1 MGGVS
6 SMFLMTFASLTM
18 GAADGDVNVKDLR
31 CEYLVNPLGVDRPN
45 PRLSWRLES
54 TERGVVQAA
63 YQILVADSL
72 AALDADNGNLW
83 DSARSRV
90 SSLLSWRMRVRH
102 LNRGS
107 GATGKCACGTAPARL
122 RRGVPL
128 RRGRWV
134 CCRLEIGP
142 GNGLGLTR
150 KRADRMRRWRQP
162 AGSGF
167 QRGRPRRVHLPLPGI
182 SGKPSS
188 CRKGRAS
195 PKQRRIS
202 RRTTALC

>member
-83 DSARSRV
+83 DSGRVASAQSALVSYAGQTLESR
-90 SSLLSWRMRVRH
+90 
-102 LNRGS
+102 
-107 GATGKCACGTAPARL
+107 
-122 RRGVPL
+122 
-128 RRGRWV
+128 
-134 CCRLEIGP
+134 
-142 GNGLGLTR
+142 
-150 KRADRMRRWRQP
+150 
-162 AGSGF
+162 
-167 QRGRPRRVHLPLPGI
+167 QR
-182 SGKPSS
+182 
-188 CRKGRAS
+188 C
-195 PKQRRIS
+195 
-202 RRTTALC
+202 